1 MRLGGRIQA
10 AIEVMEDVQNR
21 RRPIAEALKD
31 WGLSHRF
38 AGSGDRAVIGN
49 LAYDALRWRASTRWL
64 MDSDKA
70 SALIFGTVVYRWN
83 QPWAELEAE
92 LEGDKFAPELPS
104 KAKREA
110 ADSRNL
116 DEAPDWIRANLP
128 KWLVPHFQ
136 SNFEDDWIAEAQ
148 ALAGRPPL
156 DLRVNTLKSDRDT
169 ELKEL
174 ENLGAEATQIATNGL
189 RIPPSEG
196 ARRHP
201 NVQVEESYQRGRIE
215 IQDEASQIA
224 SELIFAQPGE
234 TVLDFCAGAGG
245 KTLSLAASMKNSGK
259 LYAYDVD
266 RNRQAGIFERLDR
279 AGADQTIVL
288 KPEDKRLAGL
298 LGKCDR
304 VVVDAPCTGSGTWRR
319 KPDAKWRLT
328 DKQLQ
333 ARQREQQIVL
343 EEAAQFVAQ
352 DGFLVYMT
360 CSVLGAE
367 NEDAVASFLNGNP
380 AFEMVSAG
388 EVWQDIY
395 GFDKPHPW
403 SADMMSV
410 TLTPASTN
418 TDGFY
423 FAVMQNRSS
432 GA

>member
-21 RRPIAEALKD
+21 RRPVAEALKD

-70 SALIFGTVVYRWN
+70 SSLIIGTVVYRWN
-83 QPWAELEAE
+83 QTWAELDKA
-92 LEGDKFAPELPS
+92 LTGDKFAPELPPLE
-104 KAKREA
+104 KREA
-110 ADSRNL
+110 ADARNL
-116 DEAPDWIRANLP
+116 DEAPEWIKADLP

-136 SNFEDDWIAEAQ
+136 ANFDDDWIAEAQ
-148 ALAGRPPL
+148 GLSGRPPL
-156 DLRVNTLKSDRDT
+156 DLRVNTLKSDQNR

-174 ENLGAEATQIATNGL
+174 ENLGAEATQIASYGL
-189 RIPPSEG
+189 RIPASEG

-201 NVQVEESYQRGRIE
+201 NVQVEESYQLGRIE

-224 SELIFAQPGE
+224 SELIFARPGE

-245 KTLSLAASMKNSGK
+245 KTLALAAAMKNTGK

-266 RNRQAGIFERLDR
+266 RNRQSGIFERLER

-288 KPEDKRLAGL
+288 KPDDGRLAGL

-333 ARQREQQIVL
+333 ARQNEQQVVL
-343 EEAAQFVAQ
+343 EEAAPFVAQ
-352 DGFLVYMT
+352 NGFLVYMT
-360 CSVLGAE
+360 CSVLAAE
-367 NEDAVASFLNGNP
+367 NEDSVASFLNENP
-380 AFEMVSAG
+380 AFELVSAG
-388 EVWQDIY
+388 EVWQEVF
-395 GFDKPHPW
+395 GFDKPQPW
-403 SADMMSV
+403 SADMMSI

-423 FAVMQNRSS
+423 FAVMQNRS
-432 GA
+432 

>member
-49 LAYDALRWRASTRWL
+49 LAYDSLRWRASTRWL

-70 SALIFGTVVYRWN
+70 SSLVIGTVVYRWN
-83 QPWAELEAE
+83 QPWAELEAA
-92 LEGDKFAPELPS
+92 LVGDKFAPELPP
-104 KAKREA
+104 KEKREA
-110 ADSRNL
+110 ADARNL
-116 DEAPDWIRANLP
+116 EDAPDWIKADLP

-136 SNFEDDWIAEAQ
+136 ANFDDEWITEAQ
-148 ALAGRPPL
+148 GLSGRPPL
-156 DLRVNTLKSDRDT
+156 DLRVNTLKSDRT
-169 ELKEL
+169 KELKEL
-174 ENLGAEATQIATNGL
+174 ENLDAEATAIASHGL

-245 KTLSLAASMKNSGK
+245 KTLALAASMQNSGK

-266 RNRQAGIFERLDR
+266 RNRQSGIFERLDR

-288 KPEDKRLAGL
+288 KPEDGRLATL

-333 ARQREQQIVL
+333 ARQNEQQVVL
-343 EEAAQFVAQ
+343 EEAAPFVAQ
-352 DGFLVYMT
+352 NGFLIYMT
-360 CSVLGAE
+360 CSVLAAE
-367 NEDAVASFLNGNP
+367 NEDSVASFLNENP
-380 AFEMVSAG
+380 AFELVSAG
-388 EVWQDIY
+388 EVWQDVF
-395 GFDKPHPW
+395 GFDKPQPW
-403 SADMMSV
+403 SADMMSI

-423 FAVMQNRSS
+423 FAVMQNRS
-432 GA
+432 

>member
-31 WGLSHRF
+31 WGLAHRF
-38 AGSGDRAVIGN
+38 AGSGDRAAIGN

-70 SALIFGTVVYRWN
+70 SSLVIGTVVYRWN
-83 QPWAELEAE
+83 QPWSELEAT
-92 LEGDKFAPELPS
+92 LEGDKFAPELPP
-104 KAKREA
+104 KEKREA
-110 ADSRNL
+110 ADARNL
-116 DEAPDWIRANLP
+116 EEAPDWIKADLP

-136 SNFEDDWIAEAQ
+136 ANFEDEWIAEAQ
-148 ALAGRPPL
+148 ALSSRPPL
-156 DLRVNTLKSDRDT
+156 DLRVNTLKSDRADQL
-169 ELKEL
+169 EALKNFDPEPT
-174 ENLGAEATQIATNGL
+174 AIASNGI
-189 RIPPSEG
+189 RIPPSAG

-224 SELIFAQPGE
+224 SELIYAQPGE

-245 KTLSLAASMKNSGK
+245 KTLALAAAMKNSGK
-259 LYAYDVD
+259 LYAYDND
-266 RNRQAGIFERLDR
+266 RNRQSGIFERLDR

-288 KPEDKRLAGL
+288 KPDDGRLAGL
-298 LGKCDR
+298 LGTCDR

-333 ARQREQQIVL
+333 ARQEEQQVVL
-343 EEAAQFVAQ
+343 EEAAPFVKQ
-352 DGFLVYMT
+352 NGFLVYMT
-360 CSVLGAE
+360 CSVLAAE
-367 NEDAVASFLNGNP
+367 NEDTVANFLNENP
-380 AFEMVSAG
+380 AFELVSAG
-388 EVWQDIY
+388 EVWQEVF
-395 GFDKPHPW
+395 GFDKPQPW
-403 SADMMSV
+403 SSDMMSI

-423 FAVMQNRSS
+423 FAVMQNRS
-432 GA
+432 